1 MIVYGTDAGAIWAYN
16 RETTKLYGR
25 YENSDRE
32 AFDGNAVN
40 CIAFHPLRTE
50 YVVAGYQGGQIVLLD
65 LTENEN
71 GKLRSKKTIKDHH
84 KGCPLV
90 ALVFCD
96 WIKERE
102 SSVIP
107 QALEETAE

>member
-1 MIVYGTDAGAIWAYN
+1 M
-16 RETTKLYGR
+16 
-25 YENSDRE
+25 
-32 AFDGNAVN
+32 
-40 CIAFHPLRTE
+40 RTE

-107 QALEETAE
+107 QALEETAEQRANRQSSSLVEDK